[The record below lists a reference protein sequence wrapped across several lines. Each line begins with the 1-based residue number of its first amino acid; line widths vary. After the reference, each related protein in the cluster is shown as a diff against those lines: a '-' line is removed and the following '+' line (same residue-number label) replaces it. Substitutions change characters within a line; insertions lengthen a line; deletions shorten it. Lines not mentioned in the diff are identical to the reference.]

1 MRKILAY
8 GLLAVL
14 VAAACVKTPS
24 GEDAS
29 SQEIFFCVRSPYSL
43 QVDTKSRL
51 NFSNTDFSAL
61 SDSAIGLSAVYL
73 PDGVNYPG
81 TDLIFPAPYF
91 LNRPI
96 RHDMDNSASIGS
108 TLAEND
114 PLRVGL
120 DSRAWAAQP
129 GVIWPYSG
137 QLSFFAYAP
146 YREEM
151 NTGAPL
157 VVSERGVYFR
167 PEEDPK
173 EQVDLVAGVT
183 LDQTRNS
190 LATFYSSREFV
201 DLTLYHCLT
210 WVDFQARVRIDTEN
224 FADKAALDTWYH
236 ANGLDNCKI
245 GVAGVKLSGIL
256 ASNNATWTT
265 TGLVWGEPPVSRD
278 TTSYELSMEE
288 GTLLSVAD
296 GYLIY
301 DENNLGSLHSYQDIT
316 VGHRGGETTE
326 GYLYLL
332 PHTLLSGATR
342 ATLTVD
348 YGIYTPTGE
357 NDSFEP
363 RLMYQKVF
371 NISELAD
378 SKNVWEAGKRVIYQ
392 MTLDITKASNCTVEA
407 HVEDWTDAGN
417 NYNNDGK
424 THDYLE

>member
-73 PDGVNYPG
+73 PDGVAYPG
-81 TDLIFPAPYF
+81 SNPENIPAPYF

-151 NTGAPL
+151 NAGAPL
-157 VVSERGVYFR
+157 VVSERGVYYR

-190 LATFYSSREFV
+190 LATFYSSKEFV

-210 WVDFQARVRIDTEN
+210 WVDFQARVRIDTEY
-224 FADKAALDTWYH
+224 FTDKSKLDSWYTS
-236 ANGLDNCKI
+236 NGLTGCRI

-265 TGLVWGEPPVSRD
+265 TGLTWGAPPVPPS
-278 TTSYELSMEE
+278 TTSYELSVEE
-288 GTLLSVAD
+288 GTLLPVST
-296 GYLIY
+296 GYLTY
-301 DENNLGSLHSYQDIT
+301 DEVNWGTLTSYQAIT
-316 VGHRGGETTE
+316 MGSGAEETTE
-326 GYLYLL
+326 GFLYLL
-332 PHTLLSGATR
+332 PHTLLSGAT
-342 ATLTVD
+342 LTVD
-348 YGIYTPTGE
+348 YGLYTPTGE
-357 NDSFEP
+357 NGSFEP

-371 NISELAD
+371 NISKLAAP
-378 SKNVWEAGKRVIYQ
+378 KNVWEAGKRVIYQ

-417 NYNNDGK
+417 NYNYDGQ